1 MTVTTIDPFDFLIR
15 KLDRL
20 HPLNAADHLAI
31 RTLRVRVR
39 SAHPLESLV
48 RHGDIVRECAF
59 LLEGFAFRH
68 KVAANGGRQIVSFH
82 IPGDVLDG
90 QHMLLSRADHN
101 VQTITDA
108 VIASI
113 PVASLRKLTEE
124 RPAVAAALWKDSLIE
139 ASIFREWVLNVGRR
153 DAKTRV
159 AHMLCEF
166 AARREAAGLG
176 SPERFD
182 LPMSQELIADATGL
196 TAIHVNRMLRALSEE
211 GVIERDRR
219 DVRIADWPR
228 MQRVAE
234 FDPDYLHAT
243 A

>member
-1 MTVTTIDPFDFLIR
+1 MTVTPIDPFDLLIR

-20 HPLNAADHLAI
+20 HPLNAADHAAI
-31 RTLRVRVR
+31 RTLRVRIR
-39 SAHPLESLV
+39 STEAMESLV
-48 RHGDIVRECAF
+48 RHGDVVRECA
-59 LLEGFAFRH
+59 LLLDGYAFRH

-82 IPGDVLDG
+82 IPGDVLDV

-101 VQTITDA
+101 VQTITESM
-108 VIASI
+108 IASI
-113 PVASLRKLTEE
+113 PVASLKKLTEE
-124 RPAVAAALWKDSLIE
+124 RPAVAAAFWKDSLID
-139 ASIFREWVLNVGRR
+139 ASVFREWVLNVGRR
-153 DAKTRV
+153 DAKTRI

-166 AARREAAGLG
+166 AARREASGLG

-234 FDPDYLHAT
+234 FDPDYLHA
-243 A
+243 AA

>member
-1 MTVTTIDPFDFLIR
+1 MTVTPIDPFDLLIR

-20 HPLNAADHLAI
+20 HPLNAADHAAI
-31 RTLRVRVR
+31 RTLRVRIR
-39 SAHPLESLV
+39 STEAMESLV
-48 RHGDIVRECAF
+48 HHGDVVRECA
-59 LLEGFAFRH
+59 LLLDGYAFRH

-82 IPGDVLDG
+82 IPGDVLDV

-101 VQTITDA
+101 VQTITESM
-108 VIASI
+108 IASI
-113 PVASLRKLTEE
+113 PVASLKKLTEE
-124 RPAVAAALWKDSLIE
+124 RPAVVAAFWKDSLID
-139 ASIFREWVLNVGRR
+139 ASVFREWVLNVGRR

-166 AARREAAGLG
+166 AARREASGLG

-234 FDPDYLHAT
+234 FDPDYLHA
-243 A
+243 AA